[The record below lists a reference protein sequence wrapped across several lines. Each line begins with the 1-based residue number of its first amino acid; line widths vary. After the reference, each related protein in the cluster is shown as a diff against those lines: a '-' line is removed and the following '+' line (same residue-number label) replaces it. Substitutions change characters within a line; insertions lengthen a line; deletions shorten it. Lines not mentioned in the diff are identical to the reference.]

1 MNSKQAKS
9 ISIIDLLHNLNCEPT
24 KKLNNDIWFNSPLH
38 TEKTSSFKVDTN
50 KNIWYD
56 HGIGKGGNI
65 IDFVVI
71 YYNCNFSEALSKISS
86 IVNNTDNSFL
96 RVQPLKDIS
105 NYDNYDK
112 KNVIVKNSN
121 PDNTDKKNVGI
132 IKVQNLQN
140 KALIN
145 YVNSRGINTDIAT
158 KYIKEIYWINQKSN
172 KSNFGL
178 CFKNDTGGY
187 EIRNSILKLN
197 IGGKSITTIKGMDLT
212 KVSIFEGFMDYLTAL
227 IYFKIDRFKG
237 TVIILN
243 SISLL
248 DRTIPLLKDKLVY
261 AFLDNDRA
269 GKKALSTIKDN
280 NINIL
285 DCSNYYKDY
294 KDFNDLLMNES

>member
-38 TEKTSSFKVDTN
+38 TEKTSSLKVDTN

-65 IDFVVI
+65 IDLVVI

-86 IVNNTDNSFL
+86 IVNHTDNSFL
-96 RVQPLKDIS
+96 RVQPLKDF
-105 NYDNYDK
+105 DRTTTPTK
-112 KNVIVKNSN
+112 KQEYQ
-121 PDNTDKKNVGI
+121 
-132 IKVQNLQN
+132 KVQNLQN
-140 KALIN
+140 KSLIN
-145 YVNSRGINTDIAT
+145 YINSRGISTDIAT
-158 KYIKEIYWINQKSN
+158 KYIKEIYWINQNSN

-178 CFKNDTGGY
+178 CFKNDIGGY

-197 IGGKSITTIKGMDLT
+197 IGGKSITTIKGIDLT

-243 SISLL
+243 SVALL
-248 DRTIPLLKDKLVY
+248 DKTIPLLKDKLVY

-269 GKKALSTIKDN
+269 GKKALSTIKDI

-294 KDFNDLLMNES
+294 KDFNEFLNS

>member
-1 MNSKQAKS
+1 MNSQQAKS

-24 KKLNNDIWFNSPLH
+24 KKLNNDFWFNSPLH
-38 TEKTSSFKVDTN
+38 TEKTSSLKVDTN

-65 IDFVVI
+65 IDLVVI
-71 YYNCNFSEALSKISS
+71 YYNCNFSEALSKIAS
-86 IVNNTDNSFL
+86 IVNHTNNSFL
-96 RVQPLKDIS
+96 KVQHLKDF
-105 NYDNYDK
+105 DRTTTPTK
-112 KNVIVKNSN
+112 KQEIQKVK
-121 PDNTDKKNVGI
+121 D
-132 IKVQNLQN
+132 LQN

-197 IGGKSITTIKGMDLT
+197 IGGKSITTIKGIDLT

-243 SISLL
+243 SVALL
-248 DRTIPLLKDKLVY
+248 DKTIPLLKDKLVY

-269 GKKALSTIKDN
+269 GKKALNTIKDN
-280 NINIL
+280 NINVL

-294 KDFNDLLMNES
+294 KDFNEFLNS